1 MTDKPHECNEPE
13 TRQADF
19 EPNAVCDSCG
29 AKGAFDFMGD
39 YLCGRCAC
47 GDTSIEDDQPADRAK
62 GGAE

>member
-1 MTDKPHECNEPE
+1 MS
-13 TRQADF
+13 RQADF

-47 GDTSIEDDQPADRAK
+47 GDTSIEDDQPADRADK
-62 GGAE
+62 EDGR